1 MYVEFVSRGS
11 NRQILLVRTV
21 RNVALNQRAKV
32 PALKTGETIS
42 LQNHAAR
49 NYDAASRL
57 LATWLH
63 RSDPLRQIPFDD
75 TGEAQHKRIFITR
88 RHHL

>member
-1 MYVEFVSRGS
+1 MDSD
-11 NRQILLVRTV
+11 RQTLSARIV
-21 RNVALNQRAKV
+21 RNVAANQRATV
-32 PALKTGETIS
+32 RALKTSEIIS

-63 RSDPLRQIPFDD
+63 ISDPLRQIPFDD